1 MAERVSGVVEHIIF
15 RNEDNGY
22 TVLSLVSEGKELTLV
37 GFFQSVSEGVTME
50 AEGRYTSHAAYG
62 EQFKVDSYEIRQP
75 EGRDGIERYLSSG
88 AIKGVGKALA
98 ARIVKKFGED
108 TLRIIEEEPERLVEI
123 RGISERIARDIARQ
137 AADQKNMRQA
147 MMFLQQYD
155 ISISLGVRIYREYGE
170 KLYDILKENPYRLA
184 DDIDGVGFK
193 TADVIAARIGIDPDS
208 EYRIRSG
215 ILYTLSMAAGEG
227 SVYLPERQLIRRC
240 AAMLGTAE
248 ELVERQITSLALERK
263 IMLRDHERRESTA
276 HNYRESLQADVS
288 GDWEDDFYTG
298 YELYDMPDR
307 DEEGRETERIVYS
320 SHYYYL
326 ELNTAR
332 MLTDLSIQ
340 VRKDGPLLES
350 SLDRLKQDRKIT
362 LDEDQENAIRCAA
375 KNGLLILTGGPG
387 TGKTTTINE
396 MLRYF
401 QLEEMNIRLA
411 APTGRA
417 AKRMTE
423 TTGFEASTIHRLLE
437 FGASGEEL
445 GEREEVHF
453 ERNATNPLEADVII
467 IDEMSMVD
475 ISLMHAL
482 LSAVTAGTR
491 LVLVGDVDQLPS
503 VGPGS
508 VLRDMIRADV
518 FPCVRLHH
526 IFRQAA
532 TSDIVVNA
540 HKINAGEAIRL
551 DNKSRDFFFLRR
563 SDVNLIISNIIQL
576 VRDKLP
582 PYVEATPFDIQV
594 LSPMRKGP
602 LGTIRLNRIL
612 QTYLNPASAD
622 KAEKTFGDRIFR
634 VGDKVM
640 QIRNNY
646 QLAWEVRGR
655 YGTAIATGEGIF
667 NGDMGVVRSM
677 NDYSASMTIEFDDG
691 RMVDYP
697 YADLEELEHAYAV
710 TIHKSQG
717 SEYPAV
723 IIPLLTGP
731 PMLMTRN
738 LLYTAV
744 TRARK
749 CVTVLGSEETV
760 RSMIDNASE
769 LERYTSLDERILE
782 LCSISE
788 IHGGRG

>member
-1 MAERVSGVVEHIIF
+1 MTERISGVVEHIIF

-22 TVLSLVSEGKELTLV
+22 TVLSLASDGKELTLV
-37 GFFQSVSEGVTME
+37 GFFQSVSEGVTLE
-50 AEGRYTSHAAYG
+50 AEGRFTSHAAYG
-62 EQFKVDSYEIRQP
+62 EQFKVDSYELRQP
-75 EGRDGIERYLSSG
+75 EGEDAIERYLSSG
-88 AIKGVGKALA
+88 AIKGVGKTLA

-137 AADQKNMRQA
+137 TADQKNMRQA
-147 MMFLQQYD
+147 MMFLGQYD
-155 ISISLGVRIYREYGE
+155 ISLSLGVRIYREYGE

-240 AAMLGTAE
+240 AAMLGTGE
-248 ELVERQITSLALERK
+248 ELVERQITALALERK
-263 IMLRDHERRESTA
+263 IMLRDHERREDTA
-276 HNYRESLQADVS
+276 QNYRKPLDAGDP
-288 GDWEDDFYTG
+288 GDWEDDFYSG
-298 YELYDMPDR
+298 WELYDMPER
-307 DEEGRETERIVYS
+307 DLEGQETERIVYS
-320 SHYYYL
+320 SYYYYL

-332 MLTDLSIQ
+332 MLNDLNIQ
-340 VRKDGPLLES
+340 VRKDGPLLEG
-350 SLDRLKQDRKIT
+350 SLERLKKGRKIT
-362 LDEDQENAIRCAA
+362 LDEDQENAVRCAA

-401 QLEEMNIRLA
+401 EMEEMTIRLA

-437 FGASGEEL
+437 FGASGEDL
-445 GEREEVHF
+445 KEREEVRF

-491 LVLVGDVDQLPS
+491 LILVGDVDQLPS

-518 FPCVRLHH
+518 FPCVRLQH

-563 SDVNLIISNIIQL
+563 NDVNLIISNIIQL

-582 PYVEATPFDIQV
+582 PYVEAQPFDIQV

-602 LGTIRLNRIL
+602 LGTLRLNRIL
-612 QTYLNPASAD
+612 QTYLNPAGPD
-622 KAEKTFGDRIFR
+622 KAEKTFGDRVFR

-646 QLAWEVRGR
+646 QLPWEIRGR
-655 YGTAIATGEGIF
+655 YGTAIATGEGVF
-667 NGDMGVVRSM
+667 NGDMGIVRSM
-677 NDYSASMTIEFDDG
+677 NDYAASMTIEFDEG

-723 IIPLLTGP
+723 IIPLLGGP

-749 CVTVLGSEETV
+749 CVTILGSEETV
-760 RSMIDNASE
+760 RSMVDNASE

-782 LCSISE
+782 LCSLSE
-788 IHGGRG
+788 IHGDRS